1 MKTALLSVVVAAIAL
16 PLAVGCA
23 PAMPTDQLCGQLIDC
38 YGDLLTAEQKTQA
51 TEACPTAMTVLLLAS
66 PDCYNCLAGAGCE
79 VISTC
84 GDTCTDALYQYF
96 PELTPE

>member
-1 MKTALLSVVVAAIAL
+1 MKTAVSLLVAIAITL
-16 PLAVGCA
+16 PVTIGCGPAVS
-23 PAMPTDQLCGQLIDC
+23 TDEVCGQLIDC

-66 PDCYNCLAGAGCE
+66 PDCYNCLAEAGCE
-79 VISTC
+79 VVSTC

-96 PELTPE
+96 PELNPE